1 MSSLSCLILK
11 RTKYIS
17 TLKYCRSYY
26 SSTTI
31 LTKLVLKC
39 IKRHFTREF
48 ENSISLRGALRAPPR
63 RLRWHWGTRTKCAH
77 PPSTVVCTGA
87 PGTARNRVKGVSRA
101 AENSAFTELTVKF
114 LELNHT
120 NLHNC
125 LKGLPSLHTYEND
138 QDQAV
143 RKSEHVHLAH
153 VPRCQRR
160 RRWGARSAPWREI
173 EFSNSRVKYH
183 SIHLSTIFM
192 LGLISL
198 RFYLF

>member
-1 MSSLSCLILK
+1 MEW
-11 RTKYIS
+11 Y
-17 TLKYCRSYY
+17 
-26 SSTTI
+26 
-31 LTKLVLKC
+31 
-39 IKRHFTREF
+39 FTREF
-48 ENSISLRGALRAPPR
+48 ENSISLHGALRAPHR
-63 RLRWHWGTRTKCAH
+63 RLRWHRGTRTKCAH

-120 NLHNC
+120 NLHNY
-125 LKGLPSLHTYEND
+125 LKRLPSLHTYEND

-198 RFYLF
+198 RFYLFWAETIENTRIQL